1 MLRHLSRK
9 LTRHYVSY
17 RYDGYRSVYFSS
29 TLNACNGAYE
39 LLKPPHYCSTKWS
52 PAEPYRDLWGHDLQ
66 PVPSRFT
73 NAVLLSGA
81 GRQERCF
88 SSIASGE
95 PHHKQ
100 PRDQGAAD
108 KTVLYRGKGMVPFRV
123 LVRLKIFQLAGV
135 AALAIP
141 INTFLVQ
148 GSVSSIQAV
157 MATALVVG
165 CGAASVTLWYY
176 SRRYVGELSLRR
188 RPGDGQP
195 HVCFSVL
202 DFWGNRED
210 NLVAPERLIPPLQG
224 CSATELRQIA
234 EQTLLP
240 VDVEGDRQYILS
252 LRHGHLVNKQRLME
266 VLKGSLMKEHNQ
278 I

>member
-1 MLRHLSRK
+1 MY
-9 LTRHYVSY
+9 LTRWCWVDFLLTNITH
-17 RYDGYRSVYFSS
+17 RYFSS
-29 TLNACNGAYE
+29 
-39 LLKPPHYCSTKWS
+39 S
-52 PAEPYRDLWGHDLQ
+52 
-66 PVPSRFT
+66 
-73 NAVLLSGA
+73 
-81 GRQERCF
+81 
-88 SSIASGE
+88 ASE
-95 PHHKQ
+95 NEKTPQKQ
-100 PRDQGAAD
+100 PTDQGAAE

-176 SRRYVGELSLRR
+176 SRRYVGELSLRL
-188 RPGDGQP
+188 RPGGGKP
-195 HVCFSVL
+195 LVCFSVL

-224 CSATELRQIA
+224 CSPTELRQIA

-240 VDVEGDRQYILS
+240 IDVEGDRQYILS

-266 VLKGSLMKEHNQ
+266 VLKGSLIKEDKGNTVL
-278 I
+278 